1 MKLRATTK
9 IRNHKLLE
17 AREKL
22 GLNQTDAAELCGVP
36 KTTFMKLEKL
46 EFPKRFNDEMVCK
59 ISAAL
64 NINTDDIMVPDMAG
78 LEVQNTS
85 IKVKEVPCD
94 RILEYKTKQTERLLM
109 MPEDSIEKQDEIEL
123 IKKYMEHL
131 TYREREVIKLR
142 YGIGEEMAYSLE
154 EIARIFKVG
163 RERVSQIEMKAL
175 RKIRMTHEKQKGF
188 GINKVTKEDVEN
200 LSRDMGMSLF
210 TDGKYH
216 LVRSVK

>member
-175 RKIRMTHEKQKGF
+175 RKIRRTHEKQKGF